1 MQLGASMTALL
12 AGVLLMLTANVV
24 ESVPLTK
31 RTPQFVTLP
40 LKRMA
45 PVGGLHPQI
54 VRKMC
59 PFQRAR

>member
-1 MQLGASMTALL
+1 MQHGASMTALL

-40 LKRMA
+40 LKRMV

-54 VRKMC
+54 VR
-59 PFQRAR
+59 